1 MSDPKNILITG
12 ASRGIGQAIARLA
25 AQQGWSIGLNYNQSQ
40 TEAMSL
46 AEELR
51 QMGTKVIC
59 LQADV
64 SQQSHVKRMFSEF
77 DEALGPMHALI
88 NNAGILASIMITDVD
103 ETNVHRLYSA
113 NVFSVYYCAR
123 EAVLRMSTAH
133 GGSGGAIVNMSS
145 VAGVDS
151 TPGGVGY
158 VASKHAI
165 VGLTKA
171 AALEYA
177 PEKIRINA
185 VAPAVIE
192 TEMLTA
198 GIAAQ
203 PGLEDSMIVKHP
215 IGRFGQ
221 LAEVTRAVLWLCS
234 DEASYI
240 TGTTLMVDGGYT
252 AQ

>member
-88 NNAGILASIMITDVD
+88 NNAGILSSIMITDVD

-145 VAGVDS
+145 VASRLGGLAGGSAYAGSKGALDS
-151 TPGGVGY
+151 FNLALAKEVGTQ
-158 VASKHAI
+158 
-165 VGLTKA
+165 G
-171 AALEYA
+171 
-177 PEKIRINA
+177 IRVNA
-185 VAPAVIE
+185 VR
-192 TEMLTA
+192 
-198 GIAAQ
+198 
-203 PGLEDSMIVKHP
+203 PGLIATEIHNVHGGIDQMKILAKTAVP
-215 IGRFGQ
+215 MGRSGTAEEVAKVVMW
-221 LAEVTRAVLWLCS
+221 LAGP
-234 DEASYI
+234 EASYVHGSI
-240 TGTTLMVDGGYT
+240 VDVAGGR
-252 AQ
+252 

>member
-40 TEAMSL
+40 TEPMSL

-64 SQQSHVKRMFSEF
+64 SQQSQVKRMFSEF
-77 DEALGPMHALI
+77 DEALGPIHALI

-145 VAGVDS
+145 VASRLGGLAGGSAYAGSKGALDS
-151 TPGGVGY
+151 FNLALAKEVGTQ
-158 VASKHAI
+158 
-165 VGLTKA
+165 G
-171 AALEYA
+171 
-177 PEKIRINA
+177 IRVNA
-185 VAPAVIE
+185 VR
-192 TEMLTA
+192 
-198 GIAAQ
+198 
-203 PGLEDSMIVKHP
+203 PGLIATEIHNVHGGIDQMKILAKTAVP
-215 IGRFGQ
+215 MGRSGTAEEVAKVVMW
-221 LAEVTRAVLWLCS
+221 LAGP
-234 DEASYI
+234 DASYVHGSI
-240 TGTTLMVDGGYT
+240 VDVAGGR
-252 AQ
+252 

>member
-12 ASRGIGQAIARLA
+12 SSRGIGQAIARRA

-77 DEALGPMHALI
+77 DEALGPLHALI

-113 NVFSVYYCAR
+113 NVFSAYYCAR

-145 VAGVDS
+145 VASRLGGLAGGSAYAGTKGALDS
-151 TPGGVGY
+151 FNLALAKEVGTQGIR
-158 VASKHAI
+158 VNAI
-165 VGLTKA
+165 
-171 AALEYA
+171 
-177 PEKIRINA
+177 R
-185 VAPAVIE
+185 
-192 TEMLTA
+192 
-198 GIAAQ
+198 
-203 PGLEDSMIVKHP
+203 PGLIATEIHNVHGGIDQMKILAKTAVP
-215 IGRFGQ
+215 MGRSGTAEEVAKVAMW
-221 LAEVTRAVLWLCS
+221 LAGP
-234 DEASYI
+234 DASYVHGSI
-240 TGTTLMVDGGYT
+240 VDVAGGR
-252 AQ
+252 